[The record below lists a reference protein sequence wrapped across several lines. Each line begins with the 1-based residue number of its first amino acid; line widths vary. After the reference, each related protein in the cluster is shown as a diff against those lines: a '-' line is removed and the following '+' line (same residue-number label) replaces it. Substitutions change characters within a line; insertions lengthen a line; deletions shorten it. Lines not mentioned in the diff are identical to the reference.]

1 MQEKINN
8 VTAGSVESTFR
19 YCTAGGTP
27 GMEGSRLAAAAVTN
41 KTSCMHYDEAEV
53 HSNIYTG

>member
-1 MQEKINN
+1 MQEKIDN
-8 VTAGSVESTFR
+8 VTAGGIESTFR

-27 GMEGSRLAAAAVTN
+27 GMEGSRLAAAVTN

-53 HSNIYTG
+53 KSNIYTG